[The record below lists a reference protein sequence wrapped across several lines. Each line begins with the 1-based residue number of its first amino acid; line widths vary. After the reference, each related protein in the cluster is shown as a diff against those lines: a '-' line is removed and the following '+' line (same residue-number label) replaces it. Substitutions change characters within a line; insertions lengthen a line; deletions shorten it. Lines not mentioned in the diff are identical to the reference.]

1 MQAWVYLTL
10 AILFEI
16 CATSC
21 LKLSFGLTKL
31 VPTIFTLFFYFISFL
46 GLAIS
51 LKTIEMGIAYAI
63 WSGVGTALITSIG
76 IFYFHE
82 SLTLIKIGSITL
94 IILGVIGLNL
104 AAHLQ
109 KNESTKAISSVKSS
123 SQIME
128 G

>member
-1 MQAWVYLTL
+1 M
-10 AILFEI
+10 I
-16 CATSC
+16 
-21 LKLSFGLTKL
+21 
-31 VPTIFTLFFYFISFL
+31 PD
-46 GLAIS
+46 
-51 LKTIEMGIAYAI
+51 
-63 WSGVGTALITSIG
+63 
-76 IFYFHE
+76 FYFHE